1 MQKSLIRRCKLLI
14 LASILFVILIGLAM
28 LAYPGGSEH
37 DRASVHYNFFE
48 NSISDLGATMTVSG
62 KQNTVSNI
70 LFITAFGSLGIILIY
85 FSKIWRAM
93 DTDIHRLSA
102 VGYLSKICLILS
114 GLSFIGIAFSPL
126 NKFYEN
132 HMLLLK
138 SAFCFLLA
146 WTLLMI
152 ILQAGNLKIRK
163 LLVSN
168 IIYALI
174 LSYYVYLLF
183 YGSENGM
190 DETNEFQA
198 VSQKIILLVTM
209 VNLIIQ
215 ASGINRFLRIADFR
229 KNGAKNFYV

>member
-1 MQKSLIRRCKLLI
+1 
-14 LASILFVILIGLAM
+14 M
-28 LAYPGGSEH
+28 LAFPGGSVN

-48 NSISDLGATMTVSG
+48 NSLSDLGATMTVSG

-93 DTDIHRLSA
+93 DTDIHKLSA
-102 VGYLSKICLILS
+102 VGYISKICLVIS

-132 HMLLLK
+132 HILLLK

-152 ILQAGNLKIRK
+152 ILQSGNLKIRK
-163 LLVSN
+163 LLIFNV
-168 IIYALI
+168 IYAL
-174 LSYYVYLLF
+174 LLGYYDYLLF
-183 YGSENGM
+183 YGPEIEADGSI
-190 DETNEFQA
+190 EFYA
-198 VSQKIILLVTM
+198 VSQKIIFFVTM
-209 VNLIIQ
+209 TNLAIQ
-215 ASGINRFLRIADFR
+215 AAGINRFLRIADFR
-229 KNGAKNFYV
+229 KSGAKNFYV